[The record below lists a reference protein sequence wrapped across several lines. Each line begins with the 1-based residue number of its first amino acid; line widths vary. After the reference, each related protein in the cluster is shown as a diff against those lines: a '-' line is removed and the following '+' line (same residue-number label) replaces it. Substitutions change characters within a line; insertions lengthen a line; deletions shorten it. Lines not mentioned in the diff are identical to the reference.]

1 MHSSTPTHTQ
11 PKRGH
16 THPHLPTPR
25 WKRSHPAKRR
35 SYPPTHNW
43 KKECH
48 VSNTYIKLFH
58 FHNITRCLH
67 FWKRLTSSG
76 VHPVYL
82 GPTLL
87 HFTKDMQT
95 FTRFA
100 LEIQVYNPETRGIKK
115 IGVDSEDAIYK
126 AVKIFVLEAQQ
137 LCCFQHL
144 KHRYEMQI
152 LKMMDRKKCTKKEK
166 IWLKRRLS

>member
-1 MHSSTPTHTQ
+1 
-11 PKRGH
+11 
-16 THPHLPTPR
+16 
-25 WKRSHPAKRR
+25 
-35 SYPPTHNW
+35 
-43 KKECH
+43 
-48 VSNTYIKLFH
+48 
-58 FHNITRCLH
+58 
-67 FWKRLTSSG
+67 
-76 VHPVYL
+76 
-82 GPTLL
+82 
-87 HFTKDMQT
+87 MQT

-166 IWLKRRLS
+166 MMAKKEIILVIYGQKEAPYANMVQLNHQTRQNFVVNSTHCSKNGETDVKGF